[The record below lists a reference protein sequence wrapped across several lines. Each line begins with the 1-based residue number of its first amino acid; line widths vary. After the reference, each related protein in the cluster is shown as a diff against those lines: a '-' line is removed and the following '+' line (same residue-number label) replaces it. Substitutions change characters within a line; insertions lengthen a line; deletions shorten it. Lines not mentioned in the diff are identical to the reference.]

1 MIFSIRSSPPTMS
14 APDSFASFCL
24 SSSAT
29 TATLI
34 FFPVPLG
41 RLTAVL
47 ILISFFF
54 CLLFIKILKSIDSSN
69 LVVQF
74 FFTIG
79 IKLLIVS
86 GFSI

>member
-1 MIFSIRSSPPTMS
+1 MIFSIKSSPPTMS

-41 RLTAVL
+41 KLTAVL

-54 CLLFIKILKSIDSSN
+54 VYYLLKYLNQLTHQILLYN
-69 LVVQF
+69 F
-74 FFTIG
+74 FLQLELNY
-79 IKLLIVS
+79 LLY
-86 GFSI
+86 